1 MLMYYT
7 FTPASAFK
15 LVPPNGSELTWQ
27 TIMLYSD
34 TVFLVYV
41 NETICMVIS
50 LLQDSSQS
58 FYGLG
63 WIVWCQDYPK
73 IYLMGEGPRA
83 ILIFKTFLS
92 FINRL
97 IVTIYGEGNGNPLQC
112 SCLENP
118 RDGGA
123 WWAAI
128 SGVAQGRTRLKRL
141 SNSSSSSDYI
151 TSS

>member
-1 MLMYYT
+1 MLMYCA
-7 FTPASAFK
+7 FTPDSVFK
-15 LVPPNGSELTWQ
+15 SVLPNGSEPTWQ

-34 TVFLVYV
+34 TVLLVYV
-41 NETICMVIS
+41 NETMCIVIS

-58 FYGLG
+58 CYGLG

-73 IYLMGEGPRA
+73 IYLMDEGPRA
-83 ILIFKTFLS
+83 ILSFKTFLS

-112 SCLENP
+112 SCLDNP
-118 RDGGA
+118 RDGGD

-128 SGVAQGRTRLKRL
+128 SGVAQARTRLKRL
-141 SNSSSSSDYI
+141 SNSSNSSDYI